1 MVLFHEL
8 DVQALPKSDQWISTY
23 VISPDFHPPTDN
35 KNLIATHIKKC
46 IERERERERERE
58 ALVIYLFIY
67 FKI

>member
-8 DVQALPKSDQWISTY
+8 DVQALPKSDQWISTH

-46 IERERERERERE
+46 IERERERGCG
-58 ALVIYLFIY
+58 YLFIY
-67 FKI
+67 LF

>member
-46 IERERERERERE
+46 IERERERE

>member
-46 IERERERERERE
+46 IERERERERERGSG
-58 ALVIYLFIY
+58 YLFIY